1 VLDEEIT
8 MRRRLSLAMLITIPC
23 IVAIGVTA
31 QTADVSNSSPDR
43 TTVVGCLTS
52 TGFRPSPG
60 SGGPTYVTTFVIT
73 ITGARTSGVVPTSG
87 TIGTGN
93 ANSSAYRLD
102 VDYNRLYS
110 ALGHKIEVVG
120 TVQEQ
125 KNGITTDAGSVL
137 DWPKLKVDS
146 FKVLSSTCS

>member
-1 VLDEEIT
+1 

-31 QTADVSNSSPDR
+31 QTAGAPNSSPDR
-43 TTVVGCLTS
+43 TTVVGCVS
-52 TGFRPSPG
+52 GRGFSPG
-60 SGGPTYVTTFVIT
+60 SGGHNYVTTFVIT
-73 ITGARTSGVVPTSG
+73 IIGARASGVVPTSG
-87 TIGTGN
+87 TTATGN
-93 ANSSAYRLD
+93 PNSSAYRLD
-102 VDYNRLYS
+102 VDYDRLYS

-125 KNGITTDAGSVL
+125 KNGITRDAGSVQ
-137 DWPKLKVDS
+137 DWPTLKVES